1 MKKYLIIIRNLVWL
15 ICLLTF
21 VWSCEQASKPAPKP
35 KIVRKKIIA
44 KRDNT
49 PTNRKVKTK
58 AAPEPKKEIKL
69 QPVPSTPKGQPSQ
82 EPSPQP
88 EKISPTRIAKKD
100 ESVTAE
106 KPKAKPAISP
116 KSDISEPPASDI
128 GAPAQPVKE
137 RRQKP
142 AIPDSKR
149 VAKKT
154 ETKPKKQAGDQKIRT
169 ASTAPAPKPQ
179 ITAKVPPRY
188 QSKGRIDPFEPLFRE
203 KKTFAK
209 IKKPKR
215 KKRVPR
221 TPLERIELNQLKLV
235 AIVLKKSG
243 NRAMVEESS
252 GKGYI
257 IAKGT
262 YIGTNAGKVIKIDRH
277 KVIVAEEI
285 EDLAGNVKIRNTELK
300 LPKPPGEL

>member
-21 VWSCEQASKPAPKP
+21 VWSCEQASTPAPKP
-35 KIVRKKIIA
+35 KVIRKKIIA
-44 KRDNT
+44 KKDSS
-49 PTNRKVKTK
+49 PTTRKVKTK
-58 AAPEPKKEIKL
+58 AAPEPKTAIKQ
-69 QPVPSTPKGQPSQ
+69 QPPTTPKGQQPQ
-82 EPSPQP
+82 DPSPQP
-88 EKISPTRIAKKD
+88 KVKSRTLIAEKD

-106 KPKAKPAISP
+106 KPKAKPAIPP
-116 KSDISEPPASDI
+116 KSDISAPPESDI
-128 GAPAQPVKE
+128 SAPEQPAKE

-142 AIPDSKR
+142 DVSDSKK
-149 VAKKT
+149 VSKTPEKKL
-154 ETKPKKQAGDQKIRT
+154 KKQAKEQKVD
-169 ASTAPAPKPQ
+169 APTKAQAPKPQ
-179 ITAKVPPRY
+179 LATKVPPRY
-188 QSKGRIDPFEPLFRE
+188 KPKGKIDPFEPLFKE
-203 KKTFAK
+203 KKSFAK
-209 IKKPKR
+209 LKRPKR

-235 AIVLKKSG
+235 AIVLAQSG

-257 IAKGT
+257 IANGT
-262 YIGTNAGKVIKIDRH
+262 YIGTNAGKVVKIDRH

-285 EDLAGNVKIRNTELK
+285 EDVTGNVKIRNTELK

>member
-35 KIVRKKIIA
+35 KVIRKKIIA
-44 KRDNT
+44 KRDNS
-49 PTNRKVKTK
+49 PTTRKVKTK
-58 AAPEPKKEIKL
+58 ATPEPKPVINQ
-69 QPVPSTPKGQPSQ
+69 QPVPATPKVQQPQ
-82 EPSPQP
+82 EPSPKP
-88 EKISPTRIAKKD
+88 KAKSPTRIAKKD

-106 KPKAKPAISP
+106 KPKAKPAIPP
-116 KSDISEPPASDI
+116 KSDLSAPPEPDIS
-128 GAPAQPVKE
+128 APAQPAKE
-137 RRQKP
+137 RQKKP
-142 AIPDSKR
+142 DVSDSKR
-149 VAKKT
+149 VSKTPAKKLKKT
-154 ETKPKKQAGDQKIRT
+154 TKEQKIK
-169 ASTAPAPKPQ
+169 APSKAPAPKPQ
-179 ITAKVPPRY
+179 VATRVPPRY
-188 QSKGRIDPFEPLFRE
+188 KPKGKIDPFEPLFKE
-203 KKTFAK
+203 KKAFAK
-209 IKKPKR
+209 LKRQKR

-235 AIVLKKSG
+235 AIVLAQSG

-262 YIGTNAGKVIKIDRH
+262 FIGTNAGKVIKIDRH

-285 EDLAGNVKIRNTELK
+285 EDVTGNLKIRNTELK